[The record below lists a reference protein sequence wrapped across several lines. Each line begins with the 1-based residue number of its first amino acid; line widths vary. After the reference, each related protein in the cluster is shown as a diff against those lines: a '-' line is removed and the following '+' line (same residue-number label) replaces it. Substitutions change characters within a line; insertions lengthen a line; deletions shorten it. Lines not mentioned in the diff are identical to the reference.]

1 MKNKYFKYFA
11 KIILIFSLVYSSS
24 VNALT
29 NVDITRGNIEP
40 VPIAL
45 PKFQSNDRA
54 MAAKLREVVI
64 NDLQGTGLIRIIDER
79 SYIDDE
85 AHLNK
90 AQDFI
95 SWRQIN
101 ASALALG
108 KIDFGGNGSA
118 NVALKMWDVFSQK
131 ETLDKTL
138 SDAEKN
144 WRALAHKIADE
155 IYKKLTGEK
164 GYFNTKIVY
173 VAVGVDNRNK
183 KVRRI
188 AIMDQDGA
196 NHSYLT
202 DGRNIVLTPR
212 FAPDSKSILYLS
224 YKDMLKPKIYLMDIR
239 SKSSRSLGEF
249 QGMSYAPRYTPDGKK
264 ALLSVEQ
271 MGVSNIYMLDLA
283 TMSSRKITNC
293 SSICVSPYS
302 SPKQDKIVFNSDMGG
317 SGQLYVMNFDGS
329 GAHRISFGEGT
340 YSSPVWSPRGDLIAF
355 TKLVRGEGFY
365 IGVMKPD
372 GSSERIITRGWLVEG
387 PTWSP
392 NGRVLMFEK
401 QSSHRDE
408 VQLHT
413 IDITGNNERV
423 IETKFGATDASWSNL
438 LS

>member
-11 KIILIFSLVYSSS
+11 KIILVFSLVYSSS
-24 VNALT
+24 VSALT

-45 PKFQSNDRA
+45 PKFQSNDRS
-54 MAAKLREVVI
+54 MAAKVREVVI
-64 NDLQGTGLIRIIDER
+64 SDLEGTGLIRIIDEQ
-79 SYIDDE
+79 SYIDEE
-85 AHLNK
+85 ARLNK
-90 AQDFI
+90 AQDFV

-101 ASALALG
+101 AAALALG
-108 KIDFGGNGSA
+108 KIDFGGNGHA
-118 NVALKMWDVFSQK
+118 NAALKMWDVFSQK

-138 SDAEKN
+138 SDSEKN

-355 TKLVRGEGFY
+355 TKLVPGEGFY